1 MSQGLLIV
9 DIQNDYFDGGSMQ
22 LVGMEQAAE
31 NAAAV
36 LAQFREKECPVFH
49 VQHLSV
55 RPGSTFFVPGTDG
68 VEINQQVAPI
78 EGECLVQKHYPN
90 SFRDTDLLDQVRA
103 SKVEALT
110 IVGAMSHMC
119 IDATTRAA
127 FDFGFNCTVLQDACA
142 TRDLEF
148 QGEKVQAGDVHAS
161 FMAALSAPYANVI
174 SCAGFDL
181 DSHTG
186 S

>member
-1 MSQGLLIV
+1 MSQALLIV

-22 LVGMEQAAE
+22 LVEMEQAADK
-31 NAAAV
+31 AADV
-36 LAQFREKECPVFH
+36 LSQFRENNLQVFH

-55 RPGSTFFVPGTDG
+55 RPGSTFFVPGTGG
-68 VEINQQVAPI
+68 VEINERVAPGD
-78 EGECLVQKHYPN
+78 GELLIQKNFPN
-90 SFRDTDLLDQVRA
+90 SFRETELLDHLRA
-103 SKVEALT
+103 GNVDGLT

-148 QGEKVQAGDVHAS
+148 QGEKVLAGDVHAS

-174 SCAGFDL
+174 PCAGFDL
-181 DSHTG
+181 DSHTR